1 MGLLHKESYDLCTSF
16 LSVTP
21 GLAPAHKARTSPPSC
36 LTLWQWE
43 LSLQLKRP
51 QFLYHFS
58 STTSI
63 SSSSSPPPGFFFFKR
78 EKCQFELP
86 AWQTPLRNWYGPD
99 KVVFIYFSCCKASQ
113 VLPPTPLSSFQYCL
127 VLILPDADSV
137 TRNVCSETLLWWK
150 AADKKIQIILLTVP
164 LWSFLN
170 LVGPLCYAPKS
181 GWRLENELSLQE
193 YRQNYQ
199 RK

>member
-1 MGLLHKESYDLCTSF
+1 MSF
-16 LSVTP
+16 FSVVP
-21 GLAPAHKARTSPPSC
+21 GLAPAHKACTSPASC
-36 LTLWQWE
+36 LTLWLGTGAVSPAE
-43 LSLQLKRP
+43 VAPVSLSLFQHH
-51 QFLYHFS
+51 QHFS
-58 STTSI
+58 FPFP
-63 SSSSSPPPGFFFFKR
+63 SPFPWVFFFKR

-127 VLILPDADSV
+127 VLILPHADSV

-150 AADKKIQIILLTVP
+150 AADKKIQIIATVP

-170 LVGPLCYAPKS
+170 LVGPLCYAQKS
-181 GWRLENELSLQE
+181 GWHLENGLPVQE
-193 YRQNYQ
+193 Y
-199 RK
+199 